1 MDEDNPDADPIPP
14 TTLDTGD
21 PMDEDSQDGRYYF
34 RPRPSKRKRDQDDQ
48 DAEERQAKIIR
59 AMITMVLKESC
70 KEEHAFASSEIAQ
83 NYIRTYGKT
92 LAEEIEMAFL
102 VVLTNQT
109 EHPEDYAVLAKVKK
123 GITILRTYKEAIHNP
138 KYTTEW
144 IAAIKEE
151 LRALIANRT

>member
-1 MDEDNPDADPIPP
+1 
-14 TTLDTGD
+14 
-21 PMDEDSQDGRYYF
+21 
-34 RPRPSKRKRDQDDQ
+34 
-48 DAEERQAKIIR
+48 
-59 AMITMVLKESC
+59 MVLKESC
-70 KEEHAFASSEIAQ
+70 KEEHTFASSEIAQ

-109 EHPEDYAVLAKVKK
+109 EHPEDYAVPAKVKK
-123 GITILRTYKEAIHNP
+123 GITIPRTYKEAIHNP
-138 KYTTEW
+138 KYAAEW

>member
-1 MDEDNPDADPIPP
+1 
-14 TTLDTGD
+14 
-21 PMDEDSQDGRYYF
+21 
-34 RPRPSKRKRDQDDQ
+34 
-48 DAEERQAKIIR
+48 
-59 AMITMVLKESC
+59 MVLKELY
-70 KEEHAFASSEIAQ
+70 KEEYVFALSEIAQ

-92 LAEEIEMAFL
+92 LAKEIKIAFL

-123 GITILRTYKEAIHNP
+123 GITILRTYKEVIHNP

-144 IAAIKEE
+144 IVAIKEE